1 MVGIA
6 PSAVNTEM
14 QKQAL
19 DGAITADVSLCH
31 ENWGGCDDGSIFIIL
46 AKQVVNQTG
55 ATNTGLLEPEEVS
68 KEFLFDKLSNCWNVL
83 FLLHLFLA
91 LLREQRSE
99 IVHLGSLTRLM
110 HFLSFASL
118 YVIKYHVYI
127 FISFRLV

>member
-31 ENWGGCDDGSIFIIL
+31 ENWGGCDDGNIFIIL

-68 KEFLFDKLSNCWNVL
+68 KEFLFDNCPTAGMCYSSSTFV
-83 FLLHLFLA
+83 A
-91 LLREQRSE
+91 LLIE
-99 IVHLGSLTRLM
+99 
-110 HFLSFASL
+110 
-118 YVIKYHVYI
+118 
-127 FISFRLV
+127 

>member
-68 KEFLFDKLSNCWNVL
+68 KEFLFDKLRPTAGMRYSSST
-83 FLLHLFLA
+83 FF
-91 LLREQRSE
+91 
-99 IVHLGSLTRLM
+99 
-110 HFLSFASL
+110 SFAK
-118 YVIKYHVYI
+118 IAA
-127 FISFRLV
+127 F